1 MLARGFESSG
11 RDFPARIFRRDYL
24 ILIQLNAIQLSQLG
38 LFREFTTNK
47 LREILTCFTKYIYR
61 YILTEI
67 NETKRELR
75 NRTTAKKSFFVF
87 HRCFVN
93 LREISRRIA

>member
-47 LREILTCFTKYIYR
+47 LREILTCFRKCI
-61 YILTEI
+61 
-67 NETKRELR
+67 
-75 NRTTAKKSFFVF
+75 
-87 HRCFVN
+87 
-93 LREISRRIA
+93 